1 MVFMQEWQFWKQ
13 LQIRKGA
20 TKMTVIANGFI
31 INEFNEPTRC
41 NIRLEEEKIVEIG
54 SDVKPLPG
62 EKVIDATDLIVT
74 AGFIDVHVHLREPG
88 FEQKETIASGTLA
101 AAHGGFTT
109 ICAMPNTNPVPDSAA
124 NMQALNKRIKADAKI
139 RVLPYGAITKQLKAD
154 ATVEELVDF
163 DEVGANGAFAF
174 SDDGVGVQTAGTM
187 YKAMAEAAR
196 LNKAIVAHC
205 EDNSLILGG
214 SMHDG
219 RRSEQLGVK
228 GIPSVCESVQ
238 IARDVLLAEATDAHY
253 HVCHVS
259 TVESVRVIRDAKAAG
274 IHVTCEVCPHHLIS
288 DENDITGDTG
298 NWKMNPPLRAT
309 RDRQALIAGLIDGTI
324 DCISTDHAPHC
335 EHEKCGKMA
344 DSAFGIVGSETAFAQ
359 LYTHFVKTKIFT
371 LKQLLDWMSSD
382 VARTFNLP
390 YGKLEVGASADIV
403 LIDLDKEKTITTDDF
418 LSQGKNTPYTGQTC
432 SGWPVHTIYAGQT
445 VWMED

>member
-139 RVLPYGAITKQLKAD
+139 RVLPYGAITKHLKAD

-219 RRSEQLGVK
+219 RRSE
-228 GIPSVCESVQ
+228 
-238 IARDVLLAEATDAHY
+238 
-253 HVCHVS
+253 
-259 TVESVRVIRDAKAAG
+259 
-274 IHVTCEVCPHHLIS
+274 
-288 DENDITGDTG
+288 
-298 NWKMNPPLRAT
+298 
-309 RDRQALIAGLIDGTI
+309 
-324 DCISTDHAPHC
+324 
-335 EHEKCGKMA
+335 
-344 DSAFGIVGSETAFAQ
+344 
-359 LYTHFVKTKIFT
+359 
-371 LKQLLDWMSSD
+371 
-382 VARTFNLP
+382 
-390 YGKLEVGASADIV
+390 
-403 LIDLDKEKTITTDDF
+403 
-418 LSQGKNTPYTGQTC
+418 
-432 SGWPVHTIYAGQT
+432 
-445 VWMED
+445 